1 MAKECKRVGNR
12 KGRRKKSIVSVNLRY
27 DSRNHPQ
34 PVDMSSLLILNI
46 QLVITQKDTG
56 FSILNTTFIE
66 PLTSTIDNAY

>member
-27 DSRNHPQ
+27 DSRNHRQ

-46 QLVITQKDTG
+46 QLVTQKDTG